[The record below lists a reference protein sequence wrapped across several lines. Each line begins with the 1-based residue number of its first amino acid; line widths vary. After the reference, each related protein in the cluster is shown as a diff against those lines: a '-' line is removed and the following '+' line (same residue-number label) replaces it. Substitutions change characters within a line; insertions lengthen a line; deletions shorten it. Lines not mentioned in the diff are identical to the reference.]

1 MLLGCMKA
9 ISGFGAF
16 VILIVGLGMTG
27 ITIYGFTHSEIFL
40 NDTSERG
47 SILGVLIAA
56 DLVIVLGAILG
67 IYGIRKS
74 NSLLICVF
82 QILVILFLIVFFSL
96 GIAAEVLPSKFFDG
110 KCESSGNPTLAL
122 AYNVTDKADRG
133 MCITCTCNLKES
145 TISNS
150 AYNPFEQGV
159 LRALNRNE
167 TSGAQAFQDCSNNIL
182 VNITQE

>member
-16 VILIVGLGMTG
+16 VILIVGLAMTG

-40 NDTSERG
+40 NDTSERS

-56 DLVIVLGAILG
+56 DLIIVLGSILG

-74 NSLLICVF
+74 NALLICVF

-96 GIAAEVLPSKFFDG
+96 GIAA
-110 KCESSGNPTLAL
+110 
-122 AYNVTDKADRG
+122 
-133 MCITCTCNLKES
+133 
-145 TISNS
+145 
-150 AYNPFEQGV
+150 
-159 LRALNRNE
+159 
-167 TSGAQAFQDCSNNIL
+167 
-182 VNITQE
+182 